1 MWNGPL
7 TASPHSQP
15 ARPTRTASPHGQPVV
30 AWTPDDYIPVMQ
42 IAKAGF
48 VLGTAP
54 DVPAAAFAR
63 ELRAQYNA
71 PGVLTKQVAP
81 K

>member
-15 ARPTRTASPHGQPVV
+15 V
-30 AWTPDDYIPVMQ
+30 ACTPDDYIPVMQ